1 MHLKKNLWQRI
12 KFAFK
17 TVLSD
22 KPLEELHVNGYQAG
36 VGEVIND
43 YQLLKEKLVPILT
56 ELATPPQMLDDKFVS
71 LPDMH
76 SQQLSFFSIEH
87 PAPRFLHNDLE
98 SPYPLGRTT
107 VERKLYKAN
116 QVQVTA
122 EANPMVVQLRGDAY
136 YTKYLEDERRNA
148 ARKLGEYLLNNGFI
162 RATKIADPD
171 PHQMKVMYWA
181 MVYTKLE

>member
-22 KPLEELHVNGYQAG
+22 KPLEDLYVKGYQAG
-36 VGEVIND
+36 VDEVIND
-43 YQLLKEKLVPILT
+43 YHLLKEKLVPILT
-56 ELATPPQMLDDKFVS
+56 ELATPPQKLDDKFVS
-71 LPDMH
+71 FPDMR
-76 SQQLSFFSIEH
+76 SQQLSFFSTEH
-87 PAPRFLHNDLE
+87 PVPRFLHNDLD
-98 SPYPLGRTT
+98 SPYPLERIT

-116 QVQVTA
+116 QVQVTV
-122 EANPMVVQLRGDAY
+122 ESDPMVRQLRGDAY
-136 YTKYLEDERRNA
+136 YTKYLEGERRNA
-148 ARKLGEYLLNNGFI
+148 ARRLGDYLLNNGFI
-162 RATKIADPD
+162 KATRIADPD